1 LIRALPDKVKSN
13 PNIMKHPGLNGI
25 HTPEGELKKSGK
37 ISRIHEFS
45 IRLTDVVLSFT
56 ALLALSPAML
66 LVALLIK
73 LEDGGPVF
81 YVQERVGHMGKLFR
95 LIKFRSMV
103 VGADRLGAGLY
114 IDGENDGRITKV
126 GRFIRK
132 WSIDELP
139 QLVNVLKGDMSIVG
153 PRPGMPFHLKEY
165 TPRQKRRLLVK
176 PGITG
181 WAQINGR
188 NSLSWPE
195 RIELDLWYIRHRS
208 LMLNLKIILKTL
220 PAVIK
225 PSGLYAEREKF
236 LFGGENKSALN

>member
-1 LIRALPDKVKSN
+1 
-13 PNIMKHPGLNGI
+13 
-25 HTPEGELKKSGK
+25 
-37 ISRIHEFS
+37 
-45 IRLTDVVLSFT
+45 
-56 ALLALSPAML
+56 ML
-66 LVALLIK
+66 VVALLIK
-73 LEDGGPVF
+73 LEDRGPVF
-81 YVQERVGHMGKLFR
+81 YIQERIGHMGKLFR

-114 IDGENDGRITKV
+114 IDGENDRRITKV

-165 TPRQKRRLLVK
+165 THRQKRRLLVK

-195 RIELDLWYIRHRS
+195 RIELDLWYVEHRS
-208 LMLNLKIILKTL
+208 LMLNLKIMLLMQLEIT
-220 PAVIK
+220 I
-225 PSGLYAEREKF
+225 GL
-236 LFGGENKSALN
+236 